1 MIHLITIYIYI
12 LYIYITY
19 ISLSNSLWSNL
30 LKKTAITTTFYF
42 LAEEESICLRKKLV
56 SINSMGHD
64 LDTSFL

>member
-12 LYIYITY
+12 YIIYT
-19 ISLSNSLWSNL
+19 SLSNGLWSNL
-30 LKKTAITTTFYF
+30 LKKTTITATFYF